1 MDKDG
6 RGLRLCYFGSVDSSE
21 SRIPVEALKVVHPRT
36 GLAQA
41 DIKVPSNLKIERIE
55 LKGLY
60 GIGVSW
66 SDGQVDIYPYDVLK
80 GLAQD
85 FKVASK

>member
-1 MDKDG
+1 M
-6 RGLRLCYFGSVDSSE
+6 DSSE
-21 SRIPVEALKVVHPRT
+21 STIPVEALKIVHPRT
-36 GLAQA
+36 GMAQT
-41 DIKVPSNLKIERIE
+41 DIKVPSNLRIERIE

-85 FKVASK
+85 YKVVSK

>member
-1 MDKDG
+1 M
-6 RGLRLCYFGSVDSSE
+6 RLRYFGSIDSSE
-21 SRIPVEALKVVHPRT
+21 STIPVDALKIVHPRT
-36 GLAQA
+36 GLAQ
-41 DIKVPSNLKIERIE
+41 DDVKIPPNLKIERIE

-85 FKVASK
+85 YKVVPK